1 MLYDTLGNY
10 AYRRADEDTRV
21 AEFQNLV
28 GQLTKTGVELG
39 EQTSFEVPELL
50 SISDETIEQ
59 FYKDVPE
66 LELYRRHFDI
76 IRRKRPHILSE
87 KEEKLLAAAG
97 EMAGAPHRVFSLFSD
112 ADMKFP
118 DALDSEG
125 NAHQGHAGHLCGLPE
140 IARPYPP
147 QERLRRLLQRLSEL

>member
-1 MLYDTLGNY
+1 MHLNEQVSVLYDTLWQLCLSPC
-10 AYRRADEDTRV
+10 RRGYRV

-50 SISDETIEQ
+50 SISDETMEQ

-76 IRRKRPHILSE
+76 IRRKRPHIL
-87 KEEKLLAAAG
+87 
-97 EMAGAPHRVFSLFSD
+97 
-112 ADMKFP
+112 
-118 DALDSEG
+118 
-125 NAHQGHAGHLCGLPE
+125 
-140 IARPYPP
+140 
-147 QERLRRLLQRLSEL
+147 